1 MDKTIVNDKPQRD
14 GWKALFRTIK
24 KLRLPWLWIAVG
36 LAVNILL
43 NSFLLD
49 LPNMTADLLSGNLSG
64 TTTKAI
70 FFYVEVGL
78 LSLFAFAGQ
87 AQAQSYSVRKARESI
102 WRRMLGMKM
111 DYFDRHDPSDLMS
124 AITNRS

>member
-64 TTTKAI
+64 TTTTKAI

-87 AQAQSYSVRKARESI
+87 AQAQ
-102 WRRMLGMKM
+102 
-111 DYFDRHDPSDLMS
+111 
-124 AITNRS
+124 